1 MLDPHAV
8 GPGNPDS
15 SARFVESSSQ
25 LSGCGQSRPDSASQM
40 EDHFLRSGPVPTLL
54 YCLPLG
60 CLHLVFIL
68 KTETFTMGVRVSEF
82 RPSWSPEHWMPG
94 LAGGEAPCPSP
105 LAHCHGTARED
116 TTAAFPVCVL
126 FSTQASGSSH
136 SVLACSHLTSPREHF
151 TAEAQERPKVGKRPT
166 YCISQQVTPAVGC
179 SSCPCRGHEISGWWS
194 VSFTRAAAGTTCTA
208 EQRPVARNPPCKKYV
223 FPS

>member
-1 MLDPHAV
+1 M

-105 LAHCHGTARED
+105 PGTLPWDCSGRHHGC
-116 TTAAFPVCVL
+116 FPSVC
-126 FSTQASGSSH
+126 
-136 SVLACSHLTSPREHF
+136 SVLHPGIRLLTQCTCLLSPYF
-151 TAEAQERPKVGKRPT
+151 AQRT
-166 YCISQQVTPAVGC
+166 LY
-179 SSCPCRGHEISGWWS
+179 CRG
-194 VSFTRAAAGTTCTA
+194 TRKTQGGEEAN
-208 EQRPVARNPPCKKYV
+208 VLH
-223 FPS
+223 